1 MLSKE
6 LLQKLVK
13 TMFCGLFLVVA
24 YILLRSLGGPSRIT
38 STADTSNKS
47 LYDDV
52 VIGQTAAR
60 RQGSTRVWVTR
71 LSEAH
76 KRQARDLNQY
86 LVDPDAGCAIDA
98 DLCVIEAKTDRSG
111 IDITFTA
118 VAPRSVTSDIPWF
131 GGYVDPTTGEIFDR
145 LGRAYTVTH
154 KARVALPILSKP

>member
-1 MLSKE
+1 M
-6 LLQKLVK
+6 
-13 TMFCGLFLVVA
+13 
-24 YILLRSLGGPSRIT
+24 
-38 STADTSNKS
+38 
-47 LYDDV
+47 
-52 VIGQTAAR
+52 
-60 RQGSTRVWVTR
+60 GS
-71 LSEAH
+71 EMCI
-76 KRQARDLNQY
+76 RDS
-86 LVDPDAGCAIDA
+86 IDA